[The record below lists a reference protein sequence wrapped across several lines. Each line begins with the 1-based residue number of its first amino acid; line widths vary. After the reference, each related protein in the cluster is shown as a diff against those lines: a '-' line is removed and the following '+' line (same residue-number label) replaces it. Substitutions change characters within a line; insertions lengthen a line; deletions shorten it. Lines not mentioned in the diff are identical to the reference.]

1 MTLLGLEWKTER
13 STHVDVVTPGPAM
26 QKYVGWESIE
36 EGAYS
41 NGKFEEARKARDRVR
56 RGKGD
61 AQSRAPKRIEGQDGW
76 GGSVKHSTAWCELK
90 SDQLM
95 TMMTLRHFVG
105 ERGWR
110 STEGLNMR

>member
-13 STHVDVVTPGPAM
+13 STHVDDVTPAPAM

-41 NGKFEEARKARDRVR
+41 NGKFEEARVC
-56 RGKGD
+56 RGKGE
-61 AQSRAPKRIEGQDGW
+61 AQSRAPKRIGRLVGW

-90 SDQLM
+90 SGQLM
-95 TMMTLRHFVG
+95 TTMTLRHFVG
-105 ERGWR
+105 EGGWR